1 MKIAISCESTCDL
14 PMEIIKKNDIKV
26 IRLGITLEDKTYVD
40 GVDITTEKLFELV
53 DEKQELPK
61 TSAKGSEEYKEF
73 FEEIL
78 KSYDAV
84 IHIGF
89 SSELSC
95 SFQNASLAVRELKRA
110 YIVDSKNLSSGH
122 GMMVLE
128 AVELASQGLS
138 PEEIVEKLNKLA
150 DRISTSFV
158 INTMK
163 FLFKGGR
170 CTGLQYFGANLLKIK
185 PSIVVEDGKMK
196 VGKKYIGKITEC
208 AIKYINDTLSMTN
221 NVNKDRIFLT
231 YSSSRELNI
240 PKIKEHLKTK
250 GFKEIIVNT
259 AGCTVSTHCG
269 PDCIGIIFKQD
280 M

>member
-26 IRLGITLEDKTYVD
+26 IRLGINLDDKTYVD

-78 KSYDAV
+78 KTYDAV
-84 IHIGF
+84 IHVGF

-95 SFQNASLAVRELKRA
+95 SYQNANIAIRDLKRA

-128 AVELASQGLS
+128 AVELVNQGLS
-138 PEEIVEKLNKLA
+138 PEEIVERLNKVVNK
-150 DRISTSFV
+150 ISTSFV

-196 VGKKYIGKITEC
+196 LGKKYVGKITEC
-208 AIKYINDTLSMTN
+208 TIKYIDDTLSMAN
-221 NVNKDRIFLT
+221 NVSKDRIFLT

-240 PKIKEHLKTK
+240 PKIKEHLETK

-280 M
+280 V